1 MRKQLSS
8 LIISIIL
15 LLSITA
21 CKDSSDSNK
30 LSEGVDLSTFLQTAT
45 LPNNLTIAFDV
56 ASVKD
61 RSSAKTFKTG
71 MLELDPDMV
80 KRGLLLKEVVAS
92 ELQAVG
98 QWVQTGDNS
107 FAEYLTV
114 YDGGKAFGKKVD
126 VNGGLSYTVQLNN
139 QKEKYPY
146 VIAKTVGPPDMS
158 EQLLKSKLRS
168 DYASTAD
175 LSFMSYTDA
184 LTTVKKKLESIGFPP
199 LILAETYSLDL
210 DTMRKHYALY
220 LEENKNQDNLEQ
232 VSFSKEDEAYEFHF
246 LQQIDDIP
254 FVPVPWEWKKGTANG
269 PDGNIMKNSII
280 SVTFTKNG
288 IISLI
293 AQNLFDI
300 EGTKEAEEKPLIG
313 AAAALEVLFSDY
325 KELLLDEGTKIVS
338 AELNYVSMPDD
349 QTYQLIPAWVF
360 QIAKPVVWSDPN
372 NQTTLPF
379 EDYSKFVVNAIT
391 GDKISGM
398 R

>member
-1 MRKQLSS
+1 
-8 LIISIIL
+8 
-15 LLSITA
+15 
-21 CKDSSDSNK
+21 
-30 LSEGVDLSTFLQTAT
+30 
-45 LPNNLTIAFDV
+45 
-56 ASVKD
+56 
-61 RSSAKTFKTG
+61 
-71 MLELDPDMV
+71 
-80 KRGLLLKEVVAS
+80 
-92 ELQAVG
+92 
-98 QWVQTGDNS
+98 
-107 FAEYLTV
+107 
-114 YDGGKAFGKKVD
+114 
-126 VNGGLSYTVQLNN
+126 
-139 QKEKYPY
+139 
-146 VIAKTVGPPDMS
+146 
-158 EQLLKSKLRS
+158 
-168 DYASTAD
+168 
-175 LSFMSYTDA
+175 
-184 LTTVKKKLESIGFPP
+184 
-199 LILAETYSLDL
+199 
-210 DTMRKHYALY
+210 
-220 LEENKNQDNLEQ
+220 
-232 VSFSKEDEAYEFHF
+232 
-246 LQQIDDIP
+246 
-254 FVPVPWEWKKGTANG
+254 
-269 PDGNIMKNSII
+269 MKNSII